1 MIMETIFKFICY
13 AVTST
18 VLTLTF
24 WNQLE
29 SFFNENNSLIIFI
42 IDFFFAIIAS
52 NWICFK
58 LDIKYDTETD
68 LEG

>member
-1 MIMETIFKFICY
+1 MIMEIIFKLICY

-29 SFFNENNSLIIFI
+29 SFFNENNSLI
-42 IDFFFAIIAS
+42 
-52 NWICFK
+52 
-58 LDIKYDTETD
+58 
-68 LEG
+68 

>member
-1 MIMETIFKFICY
+1 MIMEIIFKLICY
-13 AVTST
+13 AVTSII
-18 VLTLTF
+18 LTLTF

-29 SFFNENNSLIIFI
+29 LLFNENNSLILFI
-42 IDFFFAIIAS
+42 IDFFLALIAS
-52 NWICFK
+52 NWICDK

>member
-1 MIMETIFKFICY
+1 MIMEIIFKLICY
-13 AVTST
+13 AVTSI

-42 IDFFFAIIAS
+42 IDFLFAIIAS
-52 NWICFK
+52 NWICSK
-58 LDIKYDTETD
+58 LDE
-68 LEG
+68 

>member
-1 MIMETIFKFICY
+1 MIMEIIFKLICY

-42 IDFFFAIIAS
+42 IDFLFAIIAS
-52 NWICFK
+52 NRICFK
-58 LDIKYDTETD
+58 LGIKYDTETD

>member
-1 MIMETIFKFICY
+1 MIMEIIFKLICY

-29 SFFNENNSLIIFI
+29 SFFNENNSLIIYI
-42 IDFFFAIIAS
+42 IDFFLALTAS
-52 NWICFK
+52 NWICSK
-58 LDIKYDTETD
+58 LDK
-68 LEG
+68 

>member
-1 MIMETIFKFICY
+1 MIMEIIFKLICY

-42 IDFFFAIIAS
+42 IDFLFAIIAS
-52 NWICFK
+52 NWICSK
-58 LDIKYDTETD
+58 LDE
-68 LEG
+68 

>member
-1 MIMETIFKFICY
+1 MKFTFNFIGY
-13 AVTST
+13 IITSI
-18 VLTLTF
+18 VLTSTF

-29 SFFNENNSLIIFI
+29 SFFNENNSLILFI
-42 IDFFFAIIAS
+42 IDFFLALIAS
-52 NWICFK
+52 NWICDK

>member
-1 MIMETIFKFICY
+1 MIMEIIFKLICY
-13 AVTST
+13 AVTSI

-42 IDFFFAIIAS
+42 IDFLFALIAS
-52 NWICFK
+52 NWICAK